1 MTALLSRPMVGES
14 HRREHIVLCT
24 KDPVTGDY
32 LVVDGDD
39 VIRVRTRAEALVIAH
54 ERCEASEHDSDGD
67 DADQRATGRTGS
79 IPKS

>member
-1 MTALLSRPMVGES
+1 MVGES

-54 ERCEASEHDSDGD
+54 KRCEASEHDRGD
-67 DADQRATGRTGS
+67 AADQLATGRTGS
-79 IPKS
+79 IPRS